1 MRPMPRS
8 GSGPVWL
15 GQPRGNYELAEGKD
29 KFEQVKTIS
38 TIQNLDIQLVSR
50 IFMLSTESMFPL
62 DLLVS
67 ILNLLVHRCSHLVTI
82 KYFVLDLSDLL
93 DLTQSWTLLE
103 AL

>member
-1 MRPMPRS
+1 MIQHISKTRICTLP
-8 GSGPVWL
+8 
-15 GQPRGNYELAEGKD
+15 EGKD
-29 KFEQVKTIS
+29 KFEQVKTNS
-38 TIQNLDIQLVSR
+38 NIQNHDIQLVSR

>member
-1 MRPMPRS
+1 MIQHFSKTRI
-8 GSGPVWL
+8 
-15 GQPRGNYELAEGKD
+15 YELAEGED
-29 KFEQVKTIS
+29 NFEQVKTVS
-38 TIQNLDIQLVSR
+38 TIQKLDIQLVSR